1 VNRQRHVVW
10 TLIPFT
16 VANFLGFLSVGIPL
30 PVLSIY
36 VHDVL
41 GLSAF
46 VVGCVMSLQSV
57 ATLATRQYAGRL
69 CDTIGPKRTSRYGF
83 VAAMTAGVLYLV
95 SSVFSAHAFAS
106 VSVLVVARLVLG
118 LGESLYITSI
128 STWSIVRVGPLHAG
142 RAMAWSGIAMYG
154 ALAAGAPFGFFAYRL
169 GGFNVVAVCATV
181 APLLGAL
188 ISARWIDVERVTAKP
203 DANLLPIIGSIWG
216 PGLGMALASVGV
228 GTLNAFLTLRYRT
241 QGWPEAGIALTV
253 FGVSY
258 LAMRL
263 LFGGL
268 PDRLGG
274 LRVGLLSL
282 LVEAI
287 GLFVI
292 WLAKSQ
298 SIALLGTMLTG
309 CGYSLVFPSLGVL
322 ALKRVSS
329 EHRGL
334 VISTYLACFDLGLAV
349 AGPIAGAIVRQFGL
363 PPAFMVAGASALVSL
378 VLLVTDHSM
387 RSRGRK
393 AI

>member
-1 VNRQRHVVW
+1 VSRQRHVVW

-16 VANFLGFLSVGIPL
+16 IANFMGFLAVGIPL

-46 VVGCVMSLQSV
+46 VVGCVISLQSV

-83 VAAMTAGVLYLV
+83 AAAAAAGALYFV
-95 SSVFSAHAFAS
+95 SSALNAHAFAS
-106 VSVLVVARLVLG
+106 VSALIVARLALG
-118 LGESLYITSI
+118 LGESLFITSI
-128 STWSIVRVGPLHAG
+128 STWSIVRVGPSHAG

-154 ALAAGAPFGFFAYRL
+154 ALAAGAPLGFAVYRMA
-169 GGFNVVAVCATV
+169 GFNAVALCAFI

-188 ISARWIDVERVTAKP
+188 ISARWADVELVAAK
-203 DANLLPIIGSIWG
+203 AKSAFLPVLRSIWG

-228 GTLNAFLTLRYRT
+228 GTLNAFLTLRYHA
-241 QGWPEAGIALTV
+241 QAWPDAGIALTV

-274 LRVGLLSL
+274 LRVGALSL

-292 WLAKSQ
+292 WQATSQATALA
-298 SIALLGTMLTG
+298 GTMLTG
-309 CGYSLVFPSLGVL
+309 IGYSLVFPSLGVL

-349 AGPIAGAIVRQFGL
+349 AGPIAGVVVRLFDL
-363 PPAFMVAGASALVSL
+363 PAAFMVAGASALVSL
-378 VLLVTDHSM
+378 VLLSTDHWARR
-387 RSRGRK
+387 RST
-393 AI
+393 